1 MRAGKPVVL
10 CFSGLDPS
18 GGAGLQADAE
28 TLLSLG
34 CHCAPI
40 AAALTVQDTV
50 NASRMVPVAADLMA
64 EQARCV
70 LADMSVRCFKLGLLG
85 SAAAVKTVCG
95 ILREHADIPVV
106 MDPVGAAGGGYA
118 FAGSE
123 TLAAMRELLLPL
135 ATIVTPNSVELT
147 QLAPEADTP
156 DAAAGEVLRRGCRN
170 VLLTGG
176 HESGKHV
183 VNRWF
188 RAIHETTREATRED
202 TCLTS
207 EFRWPRLNHEF
218 HGSGCTLASAVAG
231 NLALGR
237 GDMENAL
244 REAQQ
249 YTWESLR
256 RAWRAGAGQH
266 LPERGFRREP

>member
-1 MRAGKPVVL
+1 MSAGKPVVL

-28 TLLSLG
+28 TLLGLG
-34 CHCAPI
+34 CHCAPV
-40 AAALTVQDTV
+40 ATVLTVQDTV
-50 NASRMVPVAADLMA
+50 NASRMVPVVADLMA
-64 EQARCV
+64 EQAHCV
-70 LADMSVRCFKLGLLG
+70 MADMPVRCFKLGLLG
-85 SAAAVKTVCG
+85 SAVTVKTVSG
-95 ILREHADIPVV
+95 ILRKHADIPVV
-106 MDPVGAAGGGYA
+106 IDPVSAAGGGYA

-147 QLAPEADTP
+147 QLAPEAGTP
-156 DAAAGEVLRRGCRN
+156 DAAAGEVLRRSCRN

-176 HESGKHV
+176 HESGEYV

-188 RAIHETTREATRED
+188 RTVHEATHEV
-202 TCLTS
+202 T
-207 EFRWPRLNHEF
+207 EFRWPRLEREF

-237 GDMENAL
+237 DMESAL

-266 LPERGFRREP
+266 LPERGFLREP